1 MIKVFTLNKNNKI
14 ELSKK
19 ELEDML
25 NEAYWEG
32 YKANSHYTTITYP
45 YTGTSPYTWT
55 NTGTLQYNGLEQTT
69 TSNTS
74 IASSGDSVLNSD
86 APTYFEGW
94 KTNATNY

>member
-32 YKANSHYTTITYP
+32 YNANNKTTTITYP
-45 YTGTSPYTWT
+45 YYTSPYTWT
-55 NTGTLQYNGLEQTT
+55 STGTLQYNTIT
-69 TSNTS
+69 TS
-74 IASSGDSVLNSD
+74 SGNEDSNSD
-86 APTYFEGW
+86 APTHFEGW